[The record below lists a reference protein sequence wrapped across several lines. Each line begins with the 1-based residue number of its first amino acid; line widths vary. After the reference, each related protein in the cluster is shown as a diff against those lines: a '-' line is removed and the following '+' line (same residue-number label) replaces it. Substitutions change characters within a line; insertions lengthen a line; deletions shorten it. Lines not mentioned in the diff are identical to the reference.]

1 MNKEGRG
8 FLTPDQFNRIGRQVQ
23 LDLLERAFFDYNRA
37 TNKEKA
43 NITNN
48 EYGNIPKN
56 IKEKIDIFSKE
67 AELIVVNKNAIKPG
81 INVRVRTTT
90 TGVSVPTQ
98 VTAGVYSN
106 LATTSN
112 GSGTGLKV
120 TVVATANTFSTITV
134 TESGTG
140 YSSGDV
146 ITIPQASMTGANN
159 PYTFPIEATDIVV
172 GNIDL
177 PEDLYR
183 VINLSRLDRTVNFE
197 QVEKSEYTYINS
209 SKLTQPSKDYPIY
222 YRGNEGF
229 KIAPTTLIGET
240 IIFDYIKM
248 PLDPYW
254 GFTTTVGSGYQYA
267 ASSSRDFEMHQSD
280 EVNLVVKILGYAGVI
295 IKDPSIVQAAS
306 QEENKIIQLE
316 N

>member
-120 TVVATANTFSTITV
+120 TVVATANAFSTITV

-254 GFTTTVGSGYQYA
+254 GFTTTASSGYQYA